1 MTNSPRRLSSYA
13 PKVQFILSLE
23 YTLKLVC
30 NEKKLITPVVI
41 INSDRYVMSKLD
53 VCNFGLEQEK
63 RRHSSL
69 FSFFL
74 FFLSFSFL
82 LCCDLN
88 VFWPLGL
95 SLIPACAPLPSLLSL
110 SSARVPASDPAALH
124 SGQPGCHCINIQ
136 RNSGNDAKKAA

>member
-1 MTNSPRRLSSYA
+1 MP
-13 PKVQFILSLE
+13 PKFNLFFHWNILLNWFAM
-23 YTLKLVC
+23 K
-30 NEKKLITPVVI
+30 KKLITPVVI
-41 INSDRYVMSKLD
+41 VNNDRYVMSKLD

-136 RNSGNDAKKAA
+136 RNSGNDAKKAT